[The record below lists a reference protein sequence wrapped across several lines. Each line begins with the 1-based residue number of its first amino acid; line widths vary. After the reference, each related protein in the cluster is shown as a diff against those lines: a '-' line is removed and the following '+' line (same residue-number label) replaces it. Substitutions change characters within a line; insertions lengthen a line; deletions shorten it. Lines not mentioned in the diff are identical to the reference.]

1 MNKIAMAQAVQNA
14 CRKKFRGRENLVSKV
29 APHYPA
35 NLERE
40 YMRITN
46 AYMALLNQILQA
58 HLPIIR
64 QAITAERERVQREAN
79 MRHDTSESD
88 YGVYEIIADTFVQ
101 IAAIFEERV
110 LSFGLRNR
118 LIALADQVR
127 RRSIRDWRRIVRRT
141 LGIDI
146 MQDYFMGEF
155 YRKALTLWGVTNVDL
170 IKTIPKNALVAMQ
183 NIVLDGWR
191 QGISNTTIGKQI
203 QEAYGIHRRRA
214 YFIAR
219 DQMAKLNADLSQAQQ
234 QDAGVKEYIWS
245 TSGDERVRG
254 NPKGKWANSSGNHYK
269 LDGKRF
275 SWNDPPEVDRRT
287 GRKAHP
293 GQDYQCRCVPRPV
306 FNLPGL
312 SLPWEKGVE
321 L

>member
-1 MNKIAMAQAVQNA
+1 MNNIAMAQAVQNV
-14 CRKKFRGRENLVSKV
+14 CRKKFRGRENLISKA
-29 APHYPA
+29 APRYPA

-40 YMRITN
+40 YVRITN

-58 HLPIIR
+58 RLPALR
-64 QAITAERERVQREAN
+64 QAIAAERERARREADA
-79 MRHDTSESD
+79 RHDAGESG
-88 YGVYEIIADTFVQ
+88 YGMNETIADAFEQ
-101 IAAIFEERV
+101 IASIFEERA
-110 LSFGLRNR
+110 LSFGLENR
-118 LIALADQVR
+118 LSALANQAR
-127 RRSIRDWRRIVRRT
+127 RRSIREWRRMVRQT

-170 IKTIPKNALVAMQ
+170 IKTIPKTALVDMQ

-191 QGISNTTIGKQI
+191 QGITNTAIGQQI
-203 QEAYGIHRRRA
+203 KEAYGIHRRRA
-214 YFIAR
+214 HFIAR

-245 TSGDERVRG
+245 TSGDERVRER
-254 NPKGKWANSSGNHYK
+254 HEE

-275 SWNDPPEVDRRT
+275 SWNDPPEVAP
-287 GRKAHP
+287 GRHCHP
-293 GQDYQCRCVPRPV
+293 GQDYQCRCVSLPV

-312 SLPWEKGVE
+312 NLPWERGAE
-321 L
+321 N